1 MSADRLDALP
11 CGGPK
16 GSWAGFGS
24 GRGYGVSDPVSLKLA
39 TVSRDPAWGRPVDG
53 PAEVVDEH
61 ALLRLALW
69 LVDVAA
75 EAAPAAS
82 FAPAVA
88 ARHRPMAEGPPG
100 TESAP

>member
-1 MSADRLDALP
+1 VNLDPASSQPGNDPSASADEDVL
-11 CGGPK
+11 
-16 GSWAGFGS
+16 F
-24 GRGYGVSDPVSLKLA
+24 
-39 TVSRDPAWGRPVDG
+39 
-53 PAEVVDEH
+53 
-61 ALLRLALW
+61 RLALW

-88 ARHRPMAEGPPG
+88 AGHRRTAEGPPG